1 MVNKT
6 CVYKKCKSDSRRHPW
21 IKWATFISPK
31 VNRNLERAKKW
42 IRLLG
47 RPDFTIERINVHTFI
62 CEDHFPEKD
71 HENLDWKRNPNLTP
85 FPADHDIEKDN
96 SKFVQGV
103 KKPSEKEENIQ
114 NSTSNKVSRVFS
126 WLPEGCSIHCL
137 YNDCTSD
144 MRLNPDLKWAEF
156 VKPTNPNNIERASK
170 WIDLIGRTDFTV
182 TKINKYTYLCEKH
195 FHEGVNLD
203 WRKNAELEPFQINSE
218 ISVKEDPL
226 SEKYLSKNVKED
238 SSNSLMVRTQNI
250 FSLTFIIL
258 NNFLI
263 FYTFFRKWN
272 QKIHGIYNPFMTY
285 NIISAQFAFTPILQN
300 KNLFIM
306 HMKFIQ
312 KQLKI

>member
-1 MVNKT
+1 MASRPKEAKSEGAKTEMEVGPMNDFIKKFWKIPNSQLESGRNK
-6 CVYKKCKSDSRRHPW
+6 KEQQ
-21 IKWATFISPK
+21 
-31 VNRNLERAKKW
+31 NLDA
-42 IRLLG
+42 
-47 RPDFTIERINVHTFI
+47 P
-62 CEDHFPEKD
+62 EDHS
-71 HENLDWKRNPNLTP
+71 LC
-85 FPADHDIEKDN
+85 
-96 SKFVQGV
+96 
-103 KKPSEKEENIQ
+103 PSDDDEENIQ
-114 NSTSNKVSRVFS
+114 NSTPNKVSRVFS

-137 YNDCTSD
+137 YNDCNSD
-144 MRLNPDLKWAEF
+144 IRLNPDLKWAEF

-226 SEKYLSKNVKED
+226 SEKYLSKNVKEN

-250 FSLTFIIL
+250 FSVTFIIL

-272 QKIHGIYNPFMTY
+272 QKIHGISNPFMTY
-285 NIISAQFAFTPILQN
+285 NIINAQFALTPILQN